1 VEDLDDAVEKR
12 EEHDGGAREAAAA
25 FLQPVERLLRV
36 VQRMAGERGN
46 LQLQRLAHAESIHT
60 FVARQ
65 L

>member
-1 VEDLDDAVEKR
+1 VEDLDDAVEQR
-12 EEHDGGAREAAAA
+12 QEHDRGTCEAAAT
-25 FLQPVERLLRV
+25 FLQPVERFLRV
-36 VQRMAGERGN
+36 VQRMGGERGN